1 MNGIFHSQKG
11 KQHPRPLSC
20 SAHTLPPQPTTTYWR
35 AARSSG
41 AQLHPMEL
49 QGKGQLC
56 RLWPGLKDR
65 HCGSLSLMRED
76 QGVTQT
82 YPPGSLKQG
91 SREPHS
97 SLKPVM
103 DSSPA
108 AFQTGSQAL
117 QGLCPAMQGEQ
128 CPVWS
133 QPHWSHSDWDRSAG
147 QHTMYSWGCQ
157 QSCLPGTRSLFLAD
171 TF

>member
-11 KQHPRPLSC
+11 KQHPRPLSR

-49 QGKGQLC
+49 QSKGQLC

-65 HCGSLSLMRED
+65 HCGSLSLMRGD

-82 YPPGSLKQG
+82 CPPGSLKQG

-103 DSSPA
+103 DFPQQHSKEGARHLKGSALPCRGSSAQYGPSPTGA
-108 AFQTGSQAL
+108 TQTGITV
-117 QGLCPAMQGEQ
+117 QGSTRCTAGAASRAVCPGHG
-128 CPVWS
+128 VFS
-133 QPHWSHSDWDRSAG
+133 
-147 QHTMYSWGCQ
+147 
-157 QSCLPGTRSLFLAD
+157 
-171 TF
+171 